1 MIDPFCTG
9 LSAIDFLRRK
19 FDVPIYV
26 HRVGYGLHS
35 LGRDYSVSYEVF
47 TKLFRLLGA
56 DFSHVGGIWG
66 GSANARQKVARYLS
80 LLRNVEPGD
89 DAYRETWPV
98 VSGISMESMGEY
110 HGFYGNDTLFLE
122 HIDIYRSVSAARDK
136 LAALKSC
143 VIHSGAGG
151 AR

>member
-9 LSAIDFLRRK
+9 LSAIDFLRRR

-35 LGRDYSVSYEVF
+35 LSVDYSISYELF
-47 TKLFRLLGA
+47 TMLFRLLGA

-66 GSANARQKVARYLS
+66 GSATARQKTGRYLR
-80 LLRNVEPGD
+80 LLRDTESRGGGHR
-89 DAYRETWPV
+89 DAWPV
-98 VSGISMESMGEY
+98 VSGITLESMGEY
-110 HGFYGNDTLFLE
+110 YGFYGEDTLFLE
-122 HIDIYRSVSAARDK
+122 HIDIYGSVNAARDK
-136 LAALKSC
+136 LAALKRC
-143 VIHSGAGG
+143 LVPAVAGG